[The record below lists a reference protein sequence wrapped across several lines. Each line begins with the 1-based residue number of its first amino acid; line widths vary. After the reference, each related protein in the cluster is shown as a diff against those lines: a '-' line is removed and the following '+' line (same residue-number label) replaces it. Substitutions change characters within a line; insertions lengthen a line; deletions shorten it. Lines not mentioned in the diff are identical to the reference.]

1 MADMN
6 QVLLLGRL
14 ANDPEEKHV
23 GQKNTKLVNFTVAT
37 SEKLPNG
44 KEVTEWNRCVAWQFI
59 GDQLSGLRKGDL
71 VTVMGR
77 LQTRSWDNSDGVK
90 QYKTE
95 VNASSVAR
103 IPRSNSAGPGAPA
116 SPAAPSWPFKD
127 TKNGVE
133 WPAPDKSG
141 SSYASDSG
149 AQLAAKWSDPANP
162 RKGGVLFRLM
172 DNEWETFGEIPE
184 DADIGF

>member
-6 QVLLLGRL
+6 QVLLIGRL

-23 GQKNTKLVNFTVAT
+23 GQQNTKLVNFTVAT
-37 SEKLPNG
+37 SEKIPSG
-44 KEVTEWNRCVAWQFI
+44 KEVTEWCRCVAWSFI

-77 LQTRSWDNSDGVK
+77 LQTRSWETSEGTK

-103 IPRSNSAGPGAPA
+103 IPRSTPAGKA
-116 SPAAPSWPFKD
+116 SPAAPSTPSWPFKD
-127 TKNGVE
+127 AKNGVN
-133 WPAPDKSG
+133 WPSPDETG

-149 AQLAAKWSDPANP
+149 SQLAAKWADPANP
-162 RKGGVLFRLM
+162 RKGGVLYRLV
-172 DNEWETFGEIPE
+172 DNEWEAFGDVPV